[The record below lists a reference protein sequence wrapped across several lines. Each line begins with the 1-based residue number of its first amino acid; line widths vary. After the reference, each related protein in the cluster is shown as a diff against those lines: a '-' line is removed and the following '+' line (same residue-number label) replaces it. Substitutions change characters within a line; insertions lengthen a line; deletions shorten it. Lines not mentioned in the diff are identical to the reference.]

1 MPADPLLDP
10 FLLSPAAVA
19 PLVALPVGA
28 AITVI
33 ARSVIGVRTIGVFA
47 PALLAIAA
55 VQVGPSMALTVIG
68 IAALTGLVLTPVVDR
83 LAVSRVARIA
93 LLLSGI
99 CGAVQL
105 GGLGASQHAALPL
118 VVLCV
123 IIERAWE
130 CSVAEGWRPAARLVG
145 GSLGVAAVI
154 GAALLLPPVRHAS
167 EAGGL
172 ALIGACAAIIV
183 LAGSY
188 RGLRWSERRRFWA
201 LAPVGGS

>member
-10 FLLSPAAVA
+10 LLLTSAAVP
-19 PLVALPVGA
+19 PLVALPLGA

-55 VQVGPSMALTVIG
+55 VHVGPGMALTVIG
-68 IAALTGLVLTPVVDR
+68 LAALAGLFVIPVVDR
-83 LAVSRVARIA
+83 LAISRVARIA
-93 LLLSGI
+93 MLLCGI
-99 CGAVQL
+99 CAAVQAS
-105 GGLGASQHAALPL
+105 GLGTEHAALPL

-123 IIERAWE
+123 IIERSWE
-130 CSVAEGWRPAARLVG
+130 CSMAEGWRPAARLVG

-154 GAALLLPPVRHAS
+154 GATLLLPPVRQAS
-167 EAGGL
+167 EGGGL
-172 ALIGACAAIIV
+172 ALIGACTACIV

-201 LAPVGGS
+201 LAPTGGA

>member
-10 FLLSPAAVA
+10 LLLTSAAVP
-19 PLVALPVGA
+19 PLVALPLGA

-55 VQVGPSMALTVIG
+55 VHVGPTMALTVIG
-68 IAALTGLVLTPVVDR
+68 IAALAGLVLIPVIDR
-83 LAVSRVARIA
+83 LAISRVARIA
-93 LLLSGI
+93 LLLCGI
-99 CGAVQL
+99 CAAVQL
-105 GGLGASQHAALPL
+105 GGLGTSQHAALPL

-123 IIERAWE
+123 IIERSWE

-154 GAALLLPPVRHAS
+154 GATLLLPPALHAT
-167 EAGGL
+167 EGGGL

-201 LAPVGGS
+201 LAPTGGA